1 MDKKGDAQANLCDVS
16 EKNRQNQELVID
28 LTQQTKTLE
37 AQIQTLRN
45 EKNRINTDYQMSKT
59 NLEKLENE
67 KLE

>member
-1 MDKKGDAQANLCDVS
+1 MS

-37 AQIQTLRN
+37 AQIQTLKT
-45 EKNRINTDYQMSKT
+45 EKSRINTEYQLCKT
-59 NLEKLENE
+59 NLDRFENE